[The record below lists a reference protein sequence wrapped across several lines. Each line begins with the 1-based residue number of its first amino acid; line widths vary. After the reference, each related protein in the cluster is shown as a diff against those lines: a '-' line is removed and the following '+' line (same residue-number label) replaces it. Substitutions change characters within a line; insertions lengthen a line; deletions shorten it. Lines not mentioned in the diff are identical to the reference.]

1 MSWVAPNLARRP
13 FANLRP
19 LRRLA
24 ALLWIAALG
33 LTVWNV
39 VSTNRAGS
47 DAAARR
53 AELERL
59 DAATDGARARL
70 ATIDADLARRDLAA
84 QNELVRF
91 LNERIER
98 RTFSWNRLLDHLAEV
113 TPADVRI
120 LDLQPRP
127 LDRADEGGRPI
138 SAEGLAAER
147 SARAVALRISADA
160 RDAEAMLEFVDRL
173 FAHPAFERPNLSRE
187 ARQGASTGFEVT
199 TTYDPEAAP

>member
-1 MSWVAPNLARRP
+1 MSWIAPNLARRP

-24 ALLWIAALG
+24 ALLWIVALA
-33 LTVWNV
+33 LTAWNV

-47 DAAARR
+47 DAAARQ

-59 DAATDGARARL
+59 ERSSEAARERL
-70 ATIDADLARRDLAA
+70 ATIEADLARRDLAA

-120 LDLQPRP
+120 LRLTPR
-127 LDRADEGGRPI
+127 AGGRDADAASPL
-138 SAEGLAAER
+138 ARGGLAAPQE
-147 SARAVALRISADA
+147 ARAVALRISADA
-160 RDAEAMLEFVDRL
+160 RDAEAMLELVDRL
-173 FAHPAFERPNLSRE
+173 FEHPAFASPNLSRE
-187 ARQGASTGFEVT
+187 SRQGGRTGFDVT
-199 TTYDPEAAP
+199 TIYDPEAAP